1 MKALILLLM
10 ASFLAV
16 PAARAQTIHAVTE
29 TTSYS
34 FLKEGKVVGPAT
46 EVVELSLNRAG
57 LSDYQINL
65 YPWAR
70 SYDMALK
77 EPNVL
82 IYAIA
87 RTPAREQQ
95 FKWVGEL
102 MKVQFHFYKLKDH
115 KAIVRNLQDAK
126 TLAIGVLRDDIR
138 HQYLKEKGF
147 TRLVVS
153 AQQEDLFRKLLSG
166 QVDIIPLPEDD
177 AASLCKEMQVNC
189 ESLEK
194 IYTLDELST
203 GLYMAYSL
211 ATPDAL
217 VERTRSAFEKIRAAG
232 TVKSIMEKKR

>member
-1 MKALILLLM
+1 MKVLILLLM
-10 ASFLAV
+10 ASFLSV

-34 FLKEGKVVGPAT
+34 FLRDGKVSGPAT

-57 LSDYQINL
+57 ISDYQLNL

-77 EPNVL
+77 QPNVL

-102 MKVQFHFYKLKDH
+102 MKIQFHFYKLKSH
-115 KAIVRNLQDAK
+115 KAIVRNLQDAR

-138 HQYLKEKGF
+138 HQYLKAKGF

-153 AQQEDLFRKLLSG
+153 AQQEDLFRMLLSG
-166 QVDIIPLPEDD
+166 QVDIVPLPEDD
-177 AASLCKEMQVNC
+177 AVTLCKETQVNC

-203 GLYMAYSL
+203 GLYMAYSM
-211 ATPDAL
+211 ATPDIV
-217 VERTRSAFEKIRAAG
+217 VERTRNAFEKLRAAG
-232 TVKSIMEKKR
+232 TIRNMMEKKR